1 MISIILAAYNGSQY
15 IREQLDSLLHQTCN
29 DYEIIIIDDCSDD
42 NTYEMV
48 KNFFANI
55 NNKNVQLIRNEENLG
70 PTKSFEKGI
79 KLCNGKYIAFCDQDD
94 VWMPNKLSV
103 LLETIEN
110 EKSDLVFAQSYLLNS
125 GRKTGKRYP
134 PIRKA
139 GNLFNQLLYNNAR
152 GATML
157 VRKDFIERILPF
169 SPYDIYDK
177 WIYFSALCSGKISFV
192 NEPLDYYRI
201 HSKNY
206 VGNQFRF
213 RKKENLLIRLN
224 NSVLFYKDFQ
234 KLVSDKLRISSEK
247 ILNSVRQI
255 ILFYEQ
261 TINCLKNRKL
271 RICLNNYFNYVLRN
285 EFSIKEKLIY
295 FYYMILKKQ

>member
-15 IREQLDSLLHQTCN
+15 IHEQLNSLLSQTCN
-29 DYEIIIIDDCSDD
+29 DYELIIIDDCSDD
-42 NTYEMV
+42 NTYEIV
-48 KNFFANI
+48 EQLISNLNDT
-55 NNKNVQLIRNEENLG
+55 NVQLIRNEENLG
-70 PTKSFEKGI
+70 PTKSFEKGV
-79 KLCNGKYIAFCDQDD
+79 KLSSGTYIAFCDQDD

-103 LLETIEN
+103 LLKTIET
-110 EKSDLVFAQSYLLNS
+110 EMSDLVYAQSYLLNS
-125 GRKTGKRYP
+125 GKTTRKRYP

-139 GNLFNQLLYNNAR
+139 EKFFNQLLYNNAR

-157 VRKDFIERILPF
+157 VRKEFIERILPF

-177 WIYFSALCSGKISFV
+177 WVYFSALCAGRVSFV

-213 RKKENLLIRLN
+213 RKKANLLARLN

-234 KLVSDKLRISSEK
+234 KLVTDELRISNEK
-247 ILNSVRQI
+247 ILNSLKQI